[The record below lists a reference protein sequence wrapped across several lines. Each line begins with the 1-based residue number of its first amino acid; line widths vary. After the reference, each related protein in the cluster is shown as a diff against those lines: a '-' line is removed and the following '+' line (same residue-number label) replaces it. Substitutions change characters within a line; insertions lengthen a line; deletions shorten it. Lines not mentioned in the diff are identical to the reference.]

1 MAGAAVVS
9 FLIVLLLGP
18 KMIRM
23 LVRKKIGERPEFE
36 HADLN
41 QLTRHKTNTPTMGG
55 VLIVISV
62 CVSVVLFGDMGN
74 MYVRMSLFGL
84 IWLGCLGGIDD
95 WTKLRDSA
103 RKANPGGREGLR
115 MWQKLIFQVGL
126 AVMLAISTYHYGRAS
141 ALPEPASADSD
152 RPAAVTGS
160 QGPATGPGPT
170 LENPAHSLY
179 LPFAIRAIPL
189 SILAYTIIM
198 VLTMVGSSNA
208 VNLTDGMD
216 GLAAGCMVIVSAVFV
231 LISQMVGSRPWA
243 NFFHLPHVFGAQEM
257 TIVCAAV
264 LGSCVG
270 FLWYNAHPA
279 QVFMGDTGSLPLGG
293 LLGYI
298 AVVTRQEYLLVIAG
312 GVFVMEAVSVLLQVS
327 YFKLTKP
334 KPGMQGKRLF
344 RCAPLHHH
352 FHLGGWAESKVV
364 VRFWLLGIIFA
375 ALALAT
381 LKLR

>member
-1 MAGAAVVS
+1 MSGAAVVS

-23 LVRKKIGERPEFE
+23 LIRKKIGERPEFD

-41 QLTRHKTNTPTMGG
+41 QITRHKTNTPTMGG
-55 VLIVISV
+55 ALIVISV
-62 CVSVVLFGDMGN
+62 FVSVLLFGNTGN

-84 IWLGCLGGIDD
+84 IWLGLLGGIDD

-115 MWQKLIFQVGL
+115 MWQKLIFQIGL
-126 AVMLAISTYHYGRAS
+126 AVMLAVSTYHYGSAS
-141 ALPEPASADSD
+141 TIGDIE
-152 RPAAVTGS
+152 RV
-160 QGPATGPGPT
+160 
-170 LENPAHSLY
+170 NPAHSLY
-179 LPFAIRAIPL
+179 LPFTIAPIPL
-189 SILAYTIIM
+189 SIFAYTILM

-216 GLAAGCMVIVSAVFV
+216 GLAPGCTVIVAAVF
-231 LISQMVGSRPWA
+231 LFISQIVGVRTWA
-243 NFFHLPHVFGAQEM
+243 NFFHLPLVVGSEEM
-257 TIVCAAV
+257 TIVCAAIV
-264 LGSCVG
+264 GSCVG

-312 GVFVMEAVSVLLQVS
+312 GVFVMEAGSVLLQVG

-375 ALALAT
+375 AIALAT

>member
-18 KMIRM
+18 RMIRM
-23 LVRKKIGERPEFE
+23 LIRKKIGERPEFE

-62 CVSVVLFGDMGN
+62 FVSVMLFGDMGN

-103 RKANPGGREGLR
+103 RKTSPGGREGLR

-126 AVMLAISTYHYGRAS
+126 AVMLAIATYNYGRAS
-141 ALPEPASADSD
+141 ELRPSDGPSVVALAGGQAAPGA
-152 RPAAVTGS
+152 AAV
-160 QGPATGPGPT
+160 QQPV
-170 LENPAHSLY
+170 NPAHSLY
-179 LPFAIRAIPL
+179 LPFSISPIPL
-189 SILAYTIIM
+189 SIFAYTIIM

-231 LISQMVGSRPWA
+231 LITQSVGSRPWA
-243 NFFHLPHVFGAQEM
+243 NFFSLPHVYGAQEM

-293 LLGYI
+293 VLGYI
-298 AVVTRQEYLLVIAG
+298 AVVTRQESLLVIAG

-352 FHLGGWAESKVV
+352 FHLSGWAESKVV

>member
-1 MAGAAVVS
+1 MTGAAVVS

-55 VLIVISV
+55 ILIVISV
-62 CVSVVLFGDMGN
+62 FVSVLLFGNTGN

-103 RKANPGGREGLR
+103 HKTSPGGRDGLK
-115 MWQKLIFQVGL
+115 MWQKLVFQVGL

-141 ALPEPASADSD
+141 TIDAMGVAL
-152 RPAAVTGS
+152 
-160 QGPATGPGPT
+160 
-170 LENPAHSLY
+170 NPAHSLY
-179 LPFAIRAIPL
+179 LPFAISPIPL
-189 SILAYTIIM
+189 SIFAYTIVT

-216 GLAAGCMVIVSAVFV
+216 GLAAGCMVIVSVVFV
-231 LISQMVGSRPWA
+231 IISQIVGVRAWS
-243 NFFHLPHVFGAQEM
+243 NFFHLPLVVGAEEM

-264 LGSCVG
+264 AGSCVG

-298 AVVTRQEYLLVIAG
+298 AVVTRQESLLVIAG